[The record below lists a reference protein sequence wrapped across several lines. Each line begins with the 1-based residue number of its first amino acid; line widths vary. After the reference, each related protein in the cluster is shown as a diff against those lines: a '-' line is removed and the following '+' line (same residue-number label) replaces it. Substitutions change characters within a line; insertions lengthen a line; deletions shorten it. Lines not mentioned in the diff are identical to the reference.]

1 MRRGK
6 ESNASM
12 TPKYLN
18 IMVLLRKRVYL
29 ITFVLFDGCEPIVK
43 KLTEDEVNVCLGPCW
58 SCKCLQLFPCI
69 VLSF

>member
-1 MRRGK
+1 
-6 ESNASM
+6 M

-43 KLTEDEVNVCLGPCW
+43 KLTEDEVNVCHLGFFL
-58 SCKCLQLFPCI
+58 LQFLGH
-69 VLSF
+69 LT

>member
-1 MRRGK
+1 MLLNEKR

-43 KLTEDEVNVCLGPCW
+43 KLTEDEVNVCHLGFFL
-58 SCKCLQLFPCI
+58 LQFLGH
-69 VLSF
+69 LT